1 MFPLEDSKMKHIR
14 QVITVLAFAYA
25 LIIPAPAA
33 AGGLDSFLG
42 EVDITAQA
50 DLGAFK
56 VDLRLT
62 FGVSDAEIGGLF
74 EVMSAPSDVYMCL
87 RIGELA
93 GQPIDKVVAEHKQH
107 KGQGWGVIAKNL
119 GIQPGSAEFHALKA
133 GRLSSHSGGGSPA
146 KTHRGKGQK

>member
-1 MFPLEDSKMKHIR
+1 MKSTRKI
-14 QVITVLAFAYA
+14 VTALAFACA
-25 LIIPAPAA
+25 LLVPVPAA

-42 EVDITAQA
+42 EIDLTARA

-56 VDLRLT
+56 ANLRLS
-62 FGVSDAEIGGLF
+62 FSVSDSEISGLF

-93 GQPIDKVVAEHKQH
+93 DQPIDKVVAEHKKH

-119 GIQPGSAEFHALKA
+119 GIKPGSDEFHALKA
-133 GRLSSHSGGGSPA
+133 GRLSCSKH
-146 KTHRGKGQK
+146 KGKGGK

>member
-1 MFPLEDSKMKHIR
+1 MKSIR
-14 QVITVLAFAYA
+14 KVITALAFACA
-25 LIIPAPAA
+25 LIVPVPAA

-42 EVDITAQA
+42 EIDVTARA

-56 VDLRLT
+56 VDLRLS
-62 FGVSDAEIGGLF
+62 FGVSDSEIGGLF

-93 GQPIDKVVAEHKQH
+93 DQPIDKVVAENKKH

-119 GIQPGSAEFHALKA
+119 GIKPGSDEFHALKA
-133 GRLSSHSGGGSPA
+133 GRLSSSKH
-146 KTHRGKGQK
+146 KGKGGK